1 MEELKN
7 VVGFS
12 SSSSS
17 LDVVFEV
24 VVVVVVGA
32 GVGRGGLIKV
42 AKFSPPRKEEK
53 KMSLVYDQRK
63 FLTSSIV

>member
-17 LDVVFEV
+17 LAVVFE

-53 KMSLVYDQRK
+53 EEL
-63 FLTSSIV
+63 LL